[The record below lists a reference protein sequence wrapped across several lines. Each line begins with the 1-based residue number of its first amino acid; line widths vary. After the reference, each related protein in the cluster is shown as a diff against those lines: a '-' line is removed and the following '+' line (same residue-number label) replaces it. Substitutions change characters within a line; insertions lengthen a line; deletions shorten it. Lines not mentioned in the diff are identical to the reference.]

1 MALMRRLAAIL
12 ATDVAGYS
20 RLMEMD
26 EEATHQSCMA
36 HSRDVIEPR
45 VRERFGRIV
54 KSTGDGVLAEFAS
67 VFEAV
72 MCAIEIQSLMI
83 RRNAQIDRNRRIEYR
98 IGINMG
104 EVIAEPDDIYG
115 DGVNITARLQALAE
129 PGGLCVSEI
138 VHDQVHNRMPVPFED
153 FGHHT
158 VKNISRSLHVFGL
171 RAEVFQT
178 LPVADALIA
187 YRAPLPIAELG
198 TDVSV
203 RHLSI
208 VVLPFADLSDDG
220 DQQYLADAITDDVTT
235 DLSRIADMIVISRN
249 TADTYR
255 GSRLSTP
262 QIGRELKVRY
272 VLKGSIR
279 RSHNEVR
286 VNVQLS
292 DSAADT
298 LLWADRFQ
306 YAAID
311 LFRLQDDVTSRIA
324 IALDLELVA
333 AH

>member
-178 LPVADALIA
+178 
-187 YRAPLPIAELG
+187 YRSPTPSSPTGRRCRSPNWARTSRCGTFPSSCSRSRISAMTVISNIWRMPSPTMSRPIFLALPI
-198 TDVSV
+198 
-203 RHLSI
+203 
-208 VVLPFADLSDDG
+208 
-220 DQQYLADAITDDVTT
+220 
-235 DLSRIADMIVISRN
+235 
-249 TADTYR
+249 
-255 GSRLSTP
+255 
-262 QIGRELKVRY
+262 
-272 VLKGSIR
+272 
-279 RSHNEVR
+279 
-286 VNVQLS
+286 
-292 DSAADT
+292 
-298 LLWADRFQ
+298 
-306 YAAID
+306 
-311 LFRLQDDVTSRIA
+311 
-324 IALDLELVA
+324 
-333 AH
+333 